1 MEYEIRMCAMRKIAN
16 CKTQQNMQHHTMLTK
31 RPRSICLFGTSADPP
46 TGIGGHRGIVMA
58 LSNLLLPS
66 AERQPVTESGGST
79 SVDSNDADTG
89 DSSQQFRFDE
99 IRVVP
104 VYRHMFASKR
114 GKQASYDDRL
124 QMCRLAFEGIDR
136 VTVSDCEQRCFD
148 LAAKGL

>member
-1 MEYEIRMCAMRKIAN
+1 MLAKG
-16 CKTQQNMQHHTMLTK
+16 KTKQNMQHHTMLTK

-46 TGIGGHRGIVMA
+46 TGIGGHRGIVVA

-66 AERQPVTESGGST
+66 AGRQPVTGESGCST
-79 SVDSNDADTG
+79 SVESNDADTS

>member
-1 MEYEIRMCAMRKIAN
+1 MHGEWRGMRKLTLQKA
-16 CKTQQNMQHHTMLTK
+16 QQNIQHHTMLTK

-46 TGIGGHRGIVMA
+46 TGIGGHRGIVVA
-58 LSNLLLPS
+58 LSNLLLSS
-66 AERQPVTESGGST
+66 AERQPVTGESGGRT
-79 SVDSNDADTG
+79 SVESNDADIS
-89 DSSQQFRFDE
+89 DSSQQFQFDE

-104 VYRHMFASKR
+104 VYRHMFAAKR

-136 VTVSDCEQRCFD
+136 VTVSDCERRCFE

>member
-1 MEYEIRMCAMRKIAN
+1 MLAKG
-16 CKTQQNMQHHTMLTK
+16 KTKQNMQHHTMLTK

-46 TGIGGHRGIVMA
+46 TGIGGHRGIVMT

-66 AERQPVTESGGST
+66 AERQPVTGESGGST
-79 SVDSNDADTG
+79 SVESNDADFE

-124 QMCRLAFEGIDR
+124 QMCRLAFDGIDR
-136 VTVSDCEQRCFD
+136 VTVSDCERRCFD

>member
-1 MEYEIRMCAMRKIAN
+1 MNAVGICIAL
-16 CKTQQNMQHHTMLTK
+16 QRIAMLTK

-46 TGIGGHRGIVMA
+46 TGIGGHRGIAMA
-58 LSNLLLPS
+58 LSNLLLSS
-66 AERQPVTESGGST
+66 AERQPVTSETSGST
-79 SVDSNDADTG
+79 CVESNDSDTN

-124 QMCRLAFEGIDR
+124 EMCRLAFEGIER
-136 VTVSDCEQRCFD
+136 VTVSDCERRCFD

>member
-1 MEYEIRMCAMRKIAN
+1 
-16 CKTQQNMQHHTMLTK
+16 MLTK

-46 TGIGGHRGIVMA
+46 TGIGGHRGIVVA

-66 AERQPVTESGGST
+66 AERQPVTSESGGSGGST
-79 SVDSNDADTG
+79 SVESNDADTS
-89 DSSQQFRFDE
+89 DSSQQLRFDE
-99 IRVVP
+99 IRIVP

-114 GKQASYDDRL
+114 GNQANYDDRL

-136 VTVSDCEQRCFD
+136 VTVSDCERRCFD